1 VKDARDRALLLTGFA
16 GGFRR
21 SELVGLD
28 LADIERARQGMI
40 VTLRHSKTDQEGAGR
55 RSGIP

>member
-1 VKDARDRALLLTGFA
+1 LLLTGFA